1 MREPLLSRDLLD
13 HQGAGP
19 FGSAVASAFA
29 KIRALLSPRALELVD
44 RMRAGVG
51 ARSVGARLEIGERE
65 HIGEIH
71 HAVVERRR
79 LRMRYYSLNRG
90 EESERDVDPYHITY
104 FSGAPSAPN

>member
-29 KIRALLSPRALELVD
+29 KIRALLSPRALDLVD
-44 RMRAGVG
+44 RMRAG
-51 ARSVGARLEIGERE
+51 VGARLEIGERE